1 MLNNIYLG
9 LKFSFSYFSI
19 VPINFKQSDDLSQKD
34 ILGAML
40 LFFPFVGFVLGTGT
54 VVLFS
59 FLDHLGWYGA
69 LFSALFYMISYGF
82 LHTEAII
89 DVADA
94 LYASHSQKNAY
105 AIIKEPTVGAMGVLY
120 AMALVILKLAG
131 IVYLFEHNFFM
142 EFIAILII
150 SRLSLLMLFR
160 IHTFRSSFA
169 TQLKNALIM
178 PYIITVFLLF
188 SLLGTLFLNQ
198 FILLLIVGMIF
209 ALLISFT
216 LKKRLGFVNGDVLGA
231 TLEGVEILLFLGVT
245 L

>member
-1 MLNNIYLG
+1 MLKNIYLG
-9 LKFSFSYFSI
+9 FKFSFSYFSI
-19 VPINFKQSDDLSQKD
+19 FPIPFKKSDDLSQKN
-34 ILGAML
+34 ILASML
-40 LFFPFVGFVLGTGT
+40 LFFPFVGFILGIGT

-59 FLDHLGWYGA
+59 LLNHLEWYGA
-69 LFSALFYMISYGF
+69 LFSAVVYMMLYGF

-94 LYASHSQKNAY
+94 LYASHSNKNAY
-105 AIIKEPTVGAMGVLY
+105 DIIKEPTVGAMGVLY
-120 AMALVILKLAG
+120 AMGLVILKLAG

-160 IHTFRSSFA
+160 IHTFRSSFT
-169 TQLKNALIM
+169 TQLKNALTL
-178 PYIITVFLLF
+178 PYLITAFLLF
-188 SLLGTLFLNQ
+188 TLLGTLLLNQ
-198 FILLLIVGMIF
+198 FILLLIMGLLL
-209 ALLISFT
+209 ALFISFT
-216 LKKRLGFVNGDVLGA
+216 LKKRLRFVNGDVLGA

>member
-1 MLNNIYLG
+1 MLKNIYLG

-19 VPINFKQSDDLSQKD
+19 FPVSFKESDDLSQKD
-34 ILGAML
+34 ILGTML
-40 LFFPFVGFVLGTGT
+40 FFFPFVGFILATGT

-160 IHTFRSSFA
+160 VHTFRSSFA
-169 TQLKNALIM
+169 TQLKNALTM

-188 SLLGTLFLNQ
+188 ILLGTLFLNQ